1 MVNITV
7 WLVFPSSEKVSS
19 HPSHDL
25 EQLYTRALT
34 TLGPIKRKKIF
45 KLDTLQMVICWDIYC
60 PKMAAF
66 PTKKN
71 KINTLQELANKKQ

>member
-34 TLGPIKRKKIF
+34 TLGPIKRKKNIQTGHTPDGNM
-45 KLDTLQMVICWDIYC
+45 LGYLLS
-60 PKMAAF
+60 
-66 PTKKN
+66 KN
-71 KINTLQELANKKQ
+71 GSLSNKKK